1 MKKILSENKL
11 SLFFSSVII
20 LLPQVVGFWLGE
32 HLYYLPLQCLVLHWI
47 CLLITFYDWRKK
59 PQGRKVTRLV
69 IGIMPVMSIAGSGF
83 ILLLE
88 NGQVSD
94 TQATYFLD
102 IGFGLMFIVLGNYL
116 PKIRRNRTM
125 GIKVK
130 WALEDEENWNATH
143 RFGGKVWVACGFVCL
158 LCALF
163 PFSGLGIALFIVAV
177 FGAAVAP
184 TVYSWMFYRRRLRSG
199 EVAKAKSSRKAVVVT
214 VLFVVAT
221 VVFVVWVLFSGN
233 MTIWF
238 EENGFTVDAS
248 GWRDYTVQYADIE
261 SVTYEPEGVSDGES
275 DRRTNGFGNLKMSM
289 GHFYNDR
296 FEDYIRYTFHDCE
309 ACVVLRVQGDVV
321 VLNGEDE
328 ASTEEIYQTLQERIR

>member
-94 TQATYFLD
+94 TLATYFLD

-177 FGAAVAP
+177 FAAALAP
-184 TVYSWMFYRRRLRSG
+184 TVYSWLYYRKQLQNG
-199 EVAKAKSSRKAVVVT
+199 EVVRIRSSKKGSAC
-214 VLFVVAT
+214 
-221 VVFVVWVLFSGN
+221 
-233 MTIWF
+233 
-238 EENGFTVDAS
+238 
-248 GWRDYTVQYADIE
+248 
-261 SVTYEPEGVSDGES
+261 
-275 DRRTNGFGNLKMSM
+275 RRTVYRGDRCLCRLGFVFRG
-289 GHFYNDR
+289 YVD
-296 FEDYIRYTFHDCE
+296 TF
-309 ACVVLRVQGDVV
+309 
-321 VLNGEDE
+321 
-328 ASTEEIYQTLQERIR
+328 SERWVYCRGVRLA